1 MAHTTEKSATHIDG
15 IDGLRA
21 IAVLM
26 VIAYHL
32 RLPVAKGGLL
42 GVTVFFVI
50 SGYLITHILMTEIE
64 KTETIDLKNFWIRRF
79 RRLLPAV
86 FTMLALLLPVS
97 ALCNRVLFTK
107 ARTDALSVILGYNNW
122 WQIFHNVSYFENAG
136 IPSPLTHCWS
146 LAIETQFYLVYPLL
160 LLLLSKCKKRKLVS
174 AGVTLGLTAVSAT
187 LMWVLFNPATD
198 PSRVYYGT
206 DTRAF
211 SLLIG
216 AFLALILPKE
226 TAENHHS
233 RLYDCI
239 GMLSLCGLLFMM
251 YAIEGYSSFLYKG
264 GQLLTSVLAAFVLL
278 CLLQPQ
284 SILGRILSIPPLRWI
299 GERSYGIYLWH
310 YPVILLLS
318 NGVKTNWMILLA
330 ELAITAVLSELSY
343 RLVETPIRHGII
355 RKSLCIFKTHPETK
369 QARKEKQKATGKRLA
384 VGCCALLPCIAAL
397 LCVIFVPGQSVSKDM
412 EELQKQAQTVQK
424 MTEEKKNALSSK
436 SENTSG
442 DPAASDDSDSS
453 KGTDTPKDTR
463 TDEEIFQSLHL
474 LLLGDSIA
482 LGSANEFYAAFPNS
496 ICDASVSRQA
506 TEALSL
512 YPAYVNEHGWN
523 GDGVI
528 LALGSNGLL
537 YDTLPRLRKM
547 MGPDLPLFIFT
558 VRAPHVSWQDS
569 NNAEI
574 RDFVNATANTYLIDW
589 YAISNDHNE
598 YFVSDDTHPT
608 QEAHQIYINCIK
620 EAVLKVY
627 RK

>member
-1 MAHTTEKSATHIDG
+1 
-15 IDGLRA
+15 
-21 IAVLM
+21 
-26 VIAYHL
+26 
-32 RLPVAKGGLL
+32 
-42 GVTVFFVI
+42 
-50 SGYLITHILMTEIE
+50 
-64 KTETIDLKNFWIRRF
+64 
-79 RRLLPAV
+79 
-86 FTMLALLLPVS
+86 
-97 ALCNRVLFTK
+97 
-107 ARTDALSVILGYNNW
+107 
-122 WQIFHNVSYFENAG
+122 
-136 IPSPLTHCWS
+136 
-146 LAIETQFYLVYPLL
+146 
-160 LLLLSKCKKRKLVS
+160 
-174 AGVTLGLTAVSAT
+174 
-187 LMWVLFNPATD
+187 
-198 PSRVYYGT
+198 
-206 DTRAF
+206 
-211 SLLIG
+211 
-216 AFLALILPKE
+216 
-226 TAENHHS
+226 
-233 RLYDCI
+233 
-239 GMLSLCGLLFMM
+239 
-251 YAIEGYSSFLYKG
+251 
-264 GQLLTSVLAAFVLL
+264 
-278 CLLQPQ
+278 
-284 SILGRILSIPPLRWI
+284 
-299 GERSYGIYLWH
+299 
-310 YPVILLLS
+310 
-318 NGVKTNWMILLA
+318 
-330 ELAITAVLSELSY
+330 
-343 RLVETPIRHGII
+343 
-355 RKSLCIFKTHPETK
+355 
-369 QARKEKQKATGKRLA
+369 
-384 VGCCALLPCIAAL
+384 
-397 LCVIFVPGQSVSKDM
+397 M

-442 DPAASDDSDSS
+442 DSAASDDPAASDDSDSS

-537 YDTLPRLRKM
+537 YDTLPRLREM

-569 NNAEI
+569 NNTEI